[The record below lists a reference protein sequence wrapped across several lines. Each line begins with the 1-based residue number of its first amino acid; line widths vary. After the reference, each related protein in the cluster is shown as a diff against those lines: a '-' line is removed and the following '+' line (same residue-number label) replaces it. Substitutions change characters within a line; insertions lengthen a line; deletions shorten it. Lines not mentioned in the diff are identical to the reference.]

1 MRFSWISDFYL
12 SFFMGRTFKRFS
24 LFFRALVFIGC
35 IGAFLNG
42 CSRIPVCTV
51 VCMDVKV
58 KQGQE
63 AYLNEN
69 YSLSRRIFS
78 QLTVREGH
86 AQLQAAGLYGNIC
99 LDMVLAENAP
109 EFRTAVEQLLLL
121 PSQLPCRI
129 SNPGDQDTADRGTRC
144 NPFSMMHPGM
154 LEKALAHGMALLE
167 SERSDILKKF
177 NALSAKQDVY
187 KKERMNMQKEINSLG
202 LKITALEKQ
211 NMEQEARITDLLYQI
226 TVLEKI
232 DKERQE
238 QRENP

>member
-1 MRFSWISDFYL
+1 MRFSWISDFCL
-12 SFFMGRTFKRFS
+12 NLIMGRTFKGFF
-24 LFFRALVFIGC
+24 LFFRVLVFIGF
-35 IGAFLNG
+35 IGVFFNG
-42 CSRIPVCTV
+42 CSIIPVCTV
-51 VCMDVKV
+51 VCLDAMV

-63 AYLNEN
+63 AYLNED
-69 YSLSRRIFS
+69 YTLSRQIFS
-78 QLTVREGH
+78 QLTLREGH
-86 AQLQAAGLYGNIC
+86 AQLQAAGLYGNVC

-129 SNPGDQDTADRGTRC
+129 SNPGDQDTADRETLC
-144 NPFSMMHPGM
+144 NPFSRMHPGM
-154 LEKALAHGMALLE
+154 LEKALAHGMILLE

-177 NALSAKQDVY
+177 NALSAKQEVY
-187 KKERMNMQKEINSLG
+187 KKERLNMQKKINSLG
-202 LKITALEKQ
+202 LKITALEEQ
-211 NMEQEARITDLLYQI
+211 NMEQEARITDLLHQI